1 MISYGKLWILLESKG
16 MKKTD
21 LLNVVSTPT
30 LAKLGKNENINVSMI
45 GKICDYLDCQP
56 GDIMENVSEKKLQAV
71 AEQIDMMQKVMID
84 ALKEKGINEDEFMSM
99 MNEAF
104 PAYMKQMFNNE
115 NPMQNLINTAIQ
127 EIKTAQSEGIDKSE
141 S

>member
-71 AEQIDMMQKVMID
+71 AEQIDMMQKLMID
-84 ALKEKGINEDEFMSM
+84 ALKEKGINENEFMSM
-99 MNEAF
+99 VNEAF

-115 NPMQNLINTAIQ
+115 NPMQNLVNIAIQ
-127 EIKTAQSEGIDKSE
+127 EASKAQNENTDDSEC
-141 S
+141 